1 MAYALSTSS
10 HYGAGADAMAK
21 SIEASTGGKY
31 KVQQFANSA
40 LGGEREVIEGLQ
52 IGTIDLA
59 IVSTGA
65 TLNFVPETGVFDIPF
80 LLRDLPH
87 ARTVLDSKIG
97 QDMLAK
103 FPSRGIIA
111 LAWGEQ
117 GFRHLT
123 NNVRPVKTPA
133 DAKGLKIRTTEN
145 PIHIAAF
152 RQIGILPTP
161 MAWPEVA
168 TALQQGTIDGQ
179 ENPLSVITSAKLSQM
194 QKHLA
199 LTGHVYGPALVLMSA
214 NVYEGLSAADKANF
228 DKAGKES
235 AQAMRAYVDNIE
247 KTGVEQ
253 LKKEGMQVTEVD
265 RAAFAAAVEPAYP
278 EYYKVRQEADRRH
291 PRHQVSTARRRGQ
304 ARDGPAGNAR
314 PSRPRRPP
322 ACPAW
327 FAPIASG
334 TPFIMR
340 LLCAFDRLLF
350 KLVSVIAQLLLVA
363 AAAAA
368 FYQVI
373 ARFVLHAPADWSEVL
388 TRALLIWTVL
398 LGVAWPSATA
408 P

>member
-1 MAYALSTSS
+1 MRKSWLAATILAACAAATSLPSAAQTTLKMAYALSTSS
-10 HYGAGADAMAK
+10 HYGAGADALAK
-21 SIEASTGGKY
+21 SIEASSNGKY

-80 LLRDLPH
+80 LLRDLQH
-87 ARTVLDSKIG
+87 ARAVLDSKIG

-152 RQIGILPTP
+152 REIGILATP

-179 ENPLSVITSAKLSQM
+179 ENPLSVIVSAKLPQV
-194 QKHLA
+194 QKYLS
-199 LTGHVYGPALVLMSA
+199 LTAHVYGPALVLMSPA
-214 NVYEGLSAADKANF
+214 VYDGLSDQDKQLMRDAGVAA
-228 DKAGKES
+228 
-235 AQAMRAYVDNIE
+235 AQSMRDYVDDIE
-247 KTGVEQ
+247 KTGVDAV
-253 LKKEGMQVTEVD
+253 KAEGMQVNAVD
-265 RAAFAAAVEPAYP
+265 HAAFAKAVEPIYP
-278 EYYKVRQEADRRH
+278 KYYKQFGQELVEAIRQT
-291 PRHQVSTARRRGQ
+291 Q
-304 ARDGPAGNAR
+304 
-314 PSRPRRPP
+314 
-322 ACPAW
+322 
-327 FAPIASG
+327 
-334 TPFIMR
+334 
-340 LLCAFDRLLF
+340 
-350 KLVSVIAQLLLVA
+350 
-363 AAAAA
+363 
-368 FYQVI
+368 
-373 ARFVLHAPADWSEVL
+373 
-388 TRALLIWTVL
+388 
-398 LGVAWPSATA
+398 
-408 P
+408 

>member
-1 MAYALSTSS
+1 MRKTWLAAALLAAGAFSVTAPAQAQTTLKMAYALSTSS
-10 HYGAGADAMAK
+10 HYGAGGDAFAK

-87 ARTVLDSKIG
+87 ARAVLDSKIG

-103 FPSRGIIA
+103 FPSRGIVA

-123 NNVRPVKTPA
+123 NNVRPVATPA

-145 PIHIAAF
+145 PVHITAF

-194 QKHLA
+194 QKYLS
-199 LTGHVYGPALVLMSA
+199 LSGHVYGPALVLMSA
-214 NVYEGLSAADKANF
+214 STYGNLSADQKKAF
-228 DKAGKES
+228 DQAGKDS

-278 EYYKVRQEADRRH
+278 QYYKKFDQKLIEAI
-291 PRHQVSTARRRGQ
+291 
-304 ARDGPAGNAR
+304 RD
-314 PSRPRRPP
+314 
-322 ACPAW
+322 
-327 FAPIASG
+327 
-334 TPFIMR
+334 T
-340 LLCAFDRLLF
+340 
-350 KLVSVIAQLLLVA
+350 K
-363 AAAAA
+363 
-368 FYQVI
+368 
-373 ARFVLHAPADWSEVL
+373 
-388 TRALLIWTVL
+388 
-398 LGVAWPSATA
+398 
-408 P
+408 